1 MSLGSMI
8 TKARKDA
15 GLSIDD
21 LSAATNIRGPLIRD
35 MEANNFAQCGG
46 GTYARG
52 HFRNYATT
60 RESC

>member
-21 LSAATNIRGPLIRD
+21 LSAATNIRGTLLRE
-35 MEANNFAQCGG
+35 MESNNFSHLKFS
-46 GTYARG
+46 Y
-52 HFRNYATT
+52 
-60 RESC
+60 